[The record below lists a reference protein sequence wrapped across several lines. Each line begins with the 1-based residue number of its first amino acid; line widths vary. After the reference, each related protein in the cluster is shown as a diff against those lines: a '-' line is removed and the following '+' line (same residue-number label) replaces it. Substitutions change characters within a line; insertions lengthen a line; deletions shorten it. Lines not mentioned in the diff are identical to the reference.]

1 MGVIQKLFEVHSG
14 KDQVLDLGTIVR
26 LQMHQV
32 LVFPV
37 LVIKVVNTF
46 LKIGPGVPAASR
58 KHPGIA
64 MAAAA
69 VAVAVETLAIVMPI
83 VADGTAVG
91 QVGGALLLLLLLLLS
106 PWVATALL
114 VVAVAVMLAL
124 DLAVAVAV
132 EEEVAVAVQVLIFT
146 ALLLLLTGRG
156 TGATVATTLGIAEG
170 LGAAPAQ
177 G

>member
-124 DLAVAVAV
+124 DLAVAV

-156 TGATVATTLGIAEG
+156 TGATVATTLGIAGG